1 MGRETKKVAVAALHR
16 EQIMCAAEKMFTE
29 RGFLQT
35 TIEDISKA
43 SEYSRRT
50 IYSYYESKEDIL
62 HHIIAKGLLTLK
74 QDIETVLQED
84 TDFIAQYDAICD
96 AIKKYQLECPHSLEN
111 VTQAKTSNF
120 DLRQLSPALKQIFT
134 LGAEIN
140 NSLATFIQK
149 GKEQGIVRQDIIPM
163 QTVYVLWASI
173 TALLTLIQTKGPY
186 IAKAFSITQDEFLAY
201 GKKQILNSILE
212 VRI

>member
-16 EQIMCAAEKMFTE
+16 EQIMCAAEKTFTE